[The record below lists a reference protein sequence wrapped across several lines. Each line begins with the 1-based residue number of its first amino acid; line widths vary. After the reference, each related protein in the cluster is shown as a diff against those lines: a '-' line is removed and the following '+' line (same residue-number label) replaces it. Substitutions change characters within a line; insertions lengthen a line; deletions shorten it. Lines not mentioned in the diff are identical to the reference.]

1 MGSGRNAGTAGSGM
15 TGGAVAGDGAGTARL
30 LGYAGLIP
38 FAAGALACWLDPA
51 WLPWAPDY
59 ALAAYGAVIL
69 SFVGAVHWG
78 RLVAPGAARDPH
90 AAGWF
95 VWSNVPALLGWAALL
110 LPAAARLALLIAA
123 LALAWAVDR
132 HAFATG
138 RYPAWFARLRTHL
151 TLGACAS
158 LAAGLAGVL
167 AR

>member
-1 MGSGRNAGTAGSGM
+1 MNAGRAGNAG
-15 TGGAVAGDGAGTARL
+15 VAGDQTAASAIGTAQL

-51 WLPWAPDY
+51 WLPVAPEY

-69 SFVGAVHWG
+69 SFIGAVHWG
-78 RLVAPGAARDPH
+78 RLVAPGAARDPQ

-110 LPAAARLALLIAA
+110 LPAAAGLVLLIAA

-158 LAAGLAGVL
+158 LALGLAGLLVS
-167 AR
+167 